1 MPARFFLIIIKG
13 SGEGKTYSF
22 DQQVINIGRT
32 SGFNDVV
39 LDDTSVSR
47 EHARVIFEGGAYFLK
62 DLGSSN
68 RTFFKGTLLEK
79 NKEVELEH
87 GDEFRLGK
95 IELRF
100 LIEKE
105 TASES
110 DDQDDSED
118 TQRHTKRHAGDGS
131 SLFNRKPI
139 RIAGILFL
147 ALVVILVL
155 FKVFSKPPPTPKPIL
170 KKMIYQPVKPVPL
183 PAEGIYGY
191 TQNKKT
197 HPDKA
202 IFTFFAESGIA
213 DLYYIPGGVDIDGEV
228 VIILNGTKIANV
240 PLAMEGWGKEQVFHI
255 SRALLVED
263 GENRLVFDNTLNPPG
278 LNTWGVKNVRIEF
291 ISSSGCDDKEARRLF
306 GLGEKCY
313 EEKGVRDDNLY
324 RACKYFTRTISLVDQ
339 CRPQPD
345 FLPKAE
351 VKLINARNEL
361 ETRYKNLVFSYKKA
375 IKIKKYGQVKN
386 DLEEILRL
394 IPDKN
399 DKRHKETGR
408 LLKKL
413 NQALRR
419 AGK

>member
-1 MPARFFLIIIKG
+1 MPVRFSLVIIKG
-13 SGEGKTYSF
+13 SGEGKKYSF

-68 RTFFKGTLLEK
+68 RTFFKGTLLEN
-79 NKEVELEH
+79 NKEVRLEH
-87 GDEFRLGK
+87 GNEFRLGK

-100 LIEKE
+100 LIEKDTE
-105 TASES
+105 NES

-118 TQRHTKRHAGDGS
+118 TRTHTKSHTGDGS

-170 KKMIYQPVKPVPL
+170 KKTIHQPLKPVPL
-183 PAEGIYGY
+183 PAEGVYGY

-197 HPDKA
+197 HPDKV
-202 IFTFFAESGIA
+202 IFTFIAESVIA
-213 DLYYIPGGVDIDGEV
+213 DLYYIPGGIDTDGEV

-240 PLAMEGWGKEQVFHI
+240 PLAMEGWAKEQVFHI
-255 SRALLVED
+255 SRGLLVED
-263 GENRLVFDNTLNPPG
+263 GENRLVFDNTLNPPD
-278 LNTWGVKNVRIEF
+278 LNTWAVKNVRIEF
-291 ISSSGCDDKEARRLF
+291 ISSIGCDHEEARRLF

-313 EEKGVRDDNLY
+313 DEKGVRDDNLY
-324 RACKYFTRTISLVDQ
+324 RACQYFTRTISLVDQ

-345 FLPKAE
+345 FLSKAE
-351 VKLINARNEL
+351 AELSKAQNEL
-361 ETRYKNLVFSYKKA
+361 ETRYKDLVFSYKKA
-375 IKIKKYGQVKN
+375 IKIKKYTQVKN

-394 IPDKN
+394 IPDKT
-399 DKRHKETGR
+399 DKRNKEAGR